1 MYKKSNKRKLKG
13 ENTKQSIVDTALKL
27 FSEKNFD
34 TVTVED
40 IVAERGLSVGAFYHH
55 FKNKNAILE
64 HVFLGFDKEY
74 NDFYESVMLTQE
86 IESKRAADKIELFV
100 SAVVE
105 ICADIGVDFLSACYR
120 YAISGKNRDDFVASV
135 FNLERPFYRIL
146 RGLITE
152 GQESGDI
159 KKDIPINQIIWDLAV
174 ITRGVEMEW
183 CMMNGSSDIRSL
195 SSSVVRNY
203 LRGISTCGAGA

>member
-40 IVAERGLSVGAFYHH
+40 IVAELGLSVGAFYHH

-74 NDFYESVMLTQE
+74 NDFYESVMLTPE

-105 ICADIGVDFLSACYR
+105 ICADIGVDSLPVNFLCPVPGTPMGERSHLAPREALRVLALARLMHPEREIIVCGGRLATLREEQSWVLASGASAIMTGNY
-120 YAISGKNRDDFVASV
+120 
-135 FNLERPFYRIL
+135 L
-146 RGLITE
+146 T
-152 GQESGDI
+152 
-159 KKDIPINQIIWDLAV
+159 
-174 ITRGVEMEW
+174 TRG
-183 CMMNGSSDIRSL
+183 CGYDDDDAL
-195 SSSVVRNY
+195 LAALGT
-203 LRGISTCGAGA
+203 LRR

>member
-34 TVTVED
+34 TVIVED

-55 FKNKNAILE
+55 FKYKNAILE

-120 YAISGKNRDDFVASV
+120 YAISGKNRDDLLLPSSIWSARF
-135 FNLERPFYRIL
+135 
-146 RGLITE
+146 TE
-152 GQESGDI
+152 YCGD
-159 KKDIPINQIIWDLAV
+159 
-174 ITRGVEMEW
+174 
-183 CMMNGSSDIRSL
+183 
-195 SSSVVRNY
+195 
-203 LRGISTCGAGA
+203 